1 MVDLGTIAQ
10 ATQALYYGYKLSKE
24 LYDEYLNDSTVI
36 FENEKISF
44 EFNIIIRFK
53 RGFQPKIV
61 DVENKLRRYL
71 SELNFDPR
79 TNIIKIK
86 RNNVEYE
93 LIVFYWMYTQQI
105 PDFDALDE
113 EEEIE
118 EDEIINENFVND
130 LTLCLI
136 PKIVNLDKE
145 HKGKV
150 LFIAK
155 DILEEIGRKIQENFN
170 ILPWTIKLNIKS
182 NSKLVLKKLLKEIE
196 DKIEGT
202 SAQHS
207 EPEENIE
214 GEVVVSV
221 WNLDAAYIDAL
232 NKVVFKKK
240 SILNRLIGGMKLGK
254 SL

>member
-1 MVDLGTIAQ
+1 MDDLITTAAASI
-10 ATQALYYGYKLSKE
+10 QALYYGYKLTKD
-24 LYDEYLNDSTVI
+24 LYEEYLKQSTVV
-36 FENEKISF
+36 FDDEKISL
-44 EFNIIIRFK
+44 EFLLVVRFK

-61 DVENKLRRYL
+61 EVEDKIRRYL

-93 LIVFYWMYTQQI
+93 LITFYWMYTQQI
-105 PDFDALDE
+105 PDFDTLDE

-118 EDEIINENFVND
+118 EEDIMNENFVND

-136 PKIVNLDKE
+136 PKIANLDKE

-170 ILPWTIKLNIKS
+170 ILPWSVKLNIRS
-182 NSKLVLKKLLKEIE
+182 NNKLVLKKLLKEIE
-196 DKIEGT
+196 DKIEST
-202 SAQHS
+202 SARHS

-221 WNLDAAYIDAL
+221 WNLDAAYIEAL

-240 SILNRLIGGMKLGK
+240 SILDRLRR
-254 SL
+254 